1 MRRAERFSTVVLFSA
16 AVVASAVPA
25 CAHPLAPALLE
36 IESRSNGD
44 ISVLWKTPF
53 RKLPGTALA
62 PRLPESCEAV
72 GASQVEVSG
81 NAIIETAH
89 YRCDPARWIGAKISI
104 DGLDET
110 ETDAL
115 VRIKNER
122 GNVSRAVLS
131 PGRSSYVIPESG
143 GAFSISTDYV
153 RLGFD
158 HILSGP
164 DHLLFVFAL
173 MLLIASFRSLVAT
186 ITAFTVG
193 HSITLS
199 LAVLGIVR
207 VPSAPTEIL
216 IAASIYV
223 LAVEAAGV
231 ARGRRGPF
239 SRRPWILAAGF
250 GLLHG
255 LGFAGALREAGLPEG
270 DVPLALFS
278 FNVGIE
284 IGQIAF
290 VTALALAGLALR
302 YVAAELPKPLRLVPS
317 YIVGTAAI
325 YWVIERTLA
334 AFSL

>member
-1 MRRAERFSTVVLFSA
+1 
-16 AVVASAVPA
+16 
-25 CAHPLAPALLE
+25 LLE
-36 IESRSNGD
+36 IESSSNGD
-44 ISVLWKTPF
+44 ISVLWKTPLL
-53 RKLPGTALA
+53 KLPGAELS
-62 PRLPESCEAV
+62 PRLPSSCEPI
-72 GASQVEVSG
+72 GGSQVEVSG
-81 NAIIETAH
+81 NAVVETAR
-89 YRCDPARWIGAKISI
+89 YRCDPAQWIGSTISI
-104 DGLDET
+104 DGLDTT

-115 VRIKNER
+115 IRIKNER

-143 GAFSISTDYV
+143 GAVSILTDYV

-199 LAVLGIVR
+199 LAVLGFVNI
-207 VPSAPTEIL
+207 PAAPTEIL

-231 ARGRRGPF
+231 AHGHSGPF
-239 SRRPWILAAGF
+239 SKRPWIVAAGF

-290 VTALALAGLALR
+290 VAALALAGLAMR

-317 YIVGTAAI
+317 YVVGTAAV